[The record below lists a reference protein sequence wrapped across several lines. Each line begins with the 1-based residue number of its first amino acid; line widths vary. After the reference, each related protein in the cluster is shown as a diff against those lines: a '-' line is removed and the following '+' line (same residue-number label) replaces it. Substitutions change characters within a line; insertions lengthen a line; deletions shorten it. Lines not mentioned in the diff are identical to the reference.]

1 VERSNPS
8 CGLQDGWSEAI
19 PINTVHAVMG
29 FASLYP
35 SYEVKQSSLS
45 LVARMSEAISG
56 AVLEWSR
63 MSLRSSGL
71 HL

>member
-1 VERSNPS
+1 LRVERSNPS

-45 LVARMSEAISG
+45 LVG

-71 HL
+71 L